1 MFVVHVQRVKNREKK
16 KRVEFCTSLGLK
28 RVAQVTNRC
37 GIEIN
42 SWV

>member
-1 MFVVHVQRVKNREKK
+1 MFVVHVHHVKKGGK
-16 KRVEFCTSLGLK
+16 IRVEFCTSLGLK
-28 RVAQVTNRC
+28 RVAQVMDGC